1 MRTETGADACE
12 TAARHLRDST
22 ESARPENARFDR
34 MYNVGI
40 CSGEFGATDG
50 SRTAPKRLQ
59 MGLKRLRDG
68 AGSAAP
74 GATRALLA
82 LPTLDRPLA

>member
-22 ESARPENARFDR
+22 ESARLENARFDR
-34 MYNVGI
+34 MYNVDI
-40 CSGEFGATDG
+40 FRIKFVAADA
-50 SRTAPKRLQ
+50 SRTAPKRLK
-59 MGLKRLRDG
+59 MGVKRLRDS
-68 AGSAAP
+68 AGFGAP

-82 LPTLDRPLA
+82 LPPLDRPLA